1 MSGDRNATSV
11 YSAGF
16 GYTNTVHNFAIMN
29 RHLKFI
35 HECMLF
41 QTDISLKNAKCQNSS
56 CKPDTYFYRKKLGL
70 SLSSLSVV
78 FCGHFGGKIAHIE
91 QAGL

>member
-1 MSGDRNATSV
+1 MQPAV

-35 HECMLF
+35 HEFMLF
-41 QTDISLKNAKCQNSS
+41 QTDISLKKNAKCDISS
-56 CKPDTYFYRKKLGL
+56 CKPDTVCLIFTEK
-70 SLSSLSVV
+70 S
-78 FCGHFGGKIAHIE
+78 
-91 QAGL
+91 